1 MVVFFIGEGL
11 ASCSIY
17 LAGQLHNET
26 VVESK
31 EQTEGTLGAFYIYQ
45 NHSTSWS
52 INALIENKLTRL
64 HAKAVAKF
72 MQLINW

>member
-26 VVESK
+26 IVESK

-45 NHSTSWS
+45 S
-52 INALIENKLTRL
+52 IRTILQAG
-64 HAKAVAKF
+64 
-72 MQLINW
+72 QLMPLLKTNSLV